1 MGDWNVTVP
10 NLIGYALV
18 LWIFIVSLAH
28 WSAARECRRKLFK
41 AEREFSSR
49 TGELLRVPGML
60 SAHEREM
67 LYATVD
73 KVAHPSAFVLG
84 KILREPKAAMD
95 QSAVDGWIGTAIQEQ
110 IGSLRTG
117 MERIRSLA
125 PGVGFIGTVAGFLL
139 ASWIF
144 SKTQDQSQLMS
155 SLALALGTTLGGAIV
170 ALIEQWML
178 QSILDP
184 LEAHLI
190 NHGLTTTGQGR
201 VLIAPVSGKS
211 GIPSDRIVCVEP
223 EHVAEITPAES
234 RWELDDKGGIPCAT

>member
-1 MGDWNVTVP
+1 MGNWNITVP
-10 NLIGYALV
+10 NLIGYTLV

-49 TGELLRVPGML
+49 TGELLRAPRML
-60 SAHEREM
+60 FIHEREG
-67 LYATVD
+67 LQVALD
-73 KVAHPSAFVLG
+73 KVGHPSAFVLG

-95 QSAVDGWIGTAIQEQ
+95 QSAVDGWTGTAIQEQ

-125 PGVGFIGTVAGFLL
+125 PAVGFIGTVAGFLM

-155 SLALALGTTLGGAIV
+155 SLALALVTTLGGAIV
-170 ALIEQWML
+170 ALIEQWIL
-178 QSILDP
+178 QSILYP
-184 LEAHLI
+184 LESHLI
-190 NHGLTTTGQGR
+190 DHALTTTGQGR

-211 GIPSDRIVCVEP
+211 GIQSDRVACIEP
-223 EHVAEITPAES
+223 ERAADITPTES
-234 RWELDDKGGIPCAT
+234 RWKIDDKGGVSCVT